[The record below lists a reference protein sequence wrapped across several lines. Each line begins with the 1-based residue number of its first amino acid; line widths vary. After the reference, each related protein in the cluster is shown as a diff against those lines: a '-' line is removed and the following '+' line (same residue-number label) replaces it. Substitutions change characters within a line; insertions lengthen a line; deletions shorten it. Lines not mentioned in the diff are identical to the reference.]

1 LIVFL
6 CLLDGKFH
14 EAKNLGRVC
23 GEAKSRELALTT
35 KNNNNNKKTLKLW
48 YLEQYPVCGRQPIN
62 PC

>member
-1 LIVFL
+1 MVSSMRLRIW
-6 CLLDGKFH
+6 
-14 EAKNLGRVC
+14 EEC